1 MQTFRIAFNAMAGGC
16 EIVIVQASES
26 EAQRLAQLAIDEVHR
41 IEVKFSRYR
50 VDSIISRINAAAG
63 QAAGVACDE
72 ETWSLLEYAD
82 AIYRASG
89 GLFDITSGVLRRVW
103 DFKAARV
110 PSEAALAEVRQLIG
124 WSTVERAADQ
134 SQVRLPR
141 AGMELDFGGF
151 GKEYAADRAAAILLQ
166 HGVQH
171 GYVNLG
177 GDMRVLGP
185 KPDGQPWMIG
195 IQHPRDKGVLMATIP
210 IEQGG
215 LATSGDYERF
225 FECDG
230 LRYCHI
236 LDPLSGQPVTH
247 WRSISVIAPLAV
259 IAGNC
264 TTIAMLKQAA
274 GLDYL
279 EASGMAFLAMDQDGV
294 IFSNQ
299 RRPAPDCG

>member
-26 EAQRLAQLAIDEVHR
+26 EAHRLAQLAINEVHR

-50 VDSIISRINAAAG
+50 ADSILSRINAAAG

-82 AIYRASG
+82 AIYRASD

-103 DFKAARV
+103 DFKGARV

-124 WSTVERAADQ
+124 WSTVERTVDQ
-134 SQVRLPR
+134 KRQVRLPR
-141 AGMELDFGGF
+141 TGMELDFGGF

-185 KPDGQPWMIG
+185 KLDGQPWMIG

-215 LATSGDYERF
+215 LATSGDYARF

-230 LRYCHI
+230 RRYCHI
-236 LDPLSGQPVTH
+236 LDPLSGQPVRH
-247 WRSISVIAPLAV
+247 WRSISVIAPFAV

-264 TTIAMLKQAA
+264 TTIAMLKQCA

-299 RRPAPDCG
+299 Q